1 MNTPTPDPVIDEIR
15 EVRSRISARFG
26 HDPRRL
32 VAHYL
37 KRDRSASPPPA
48 PERSSES
55 VPDTREIEPTAPT
68 GESAR
73 GRR

>member
-1 MNTPTPDPVIDEIR
+1 MNAPTPDPVIDEIR

-37 KRDRSASPPPA
+37 MRDRPASLPPA
-48 PERSSES
+48 PERASES
-55 VPDTREIEPTAPT
+55 VPDTGENKPTAPA
-68 GESAR
+68 GESGR